1 MPADKS
7 NIGTGRRRQG
17 EETDPD
23 RSDDSRR
30 SQERAIEDGS
40 ELPAEHDRGWQP
52 GAHGERGPH
61 REEKPGTRL
70 DLDQA
75 DPRSDE
81 T

>member
-17 EETDPD
+17 EDTDPD

-40 ELPAEHDRGWQP
+40 ELPAEHERGWP
-52 GAHGERGPH
+52 HGERGPH
-61 REEKPGTRL
+61 REVKPGTRL

-75 DPRSDE
+75 DPESTE